1 MITDALDTTQ
11 KNARYHNIVVSL
23 SLHSDG
29 KCSTC
34 VTIYQRTDVKPL
46 QASPQHM
53 YAELKSK
60 SVQKKKKKRSCNNKT
75 RFRSN
80 QGVADTH
87 IAFLQTSSTCI
98 LGVCTLHPLWG
109 VCTYLPHSTENFI
122 ITVAQKRVPFGGPL
136 PWCNKDI

>member
-60 SVQKKKKKRSCNNKT
+60 SVQKKKKRSCNNKT

-80 QGVADTH
+80 QGIADTH

-109 VCTYLPHSTENFI
+109 VCTLRLSPPLNREFYQHSGTKACTF
-122 ITVAQKRVPFGGPL
+122 
-136 PWCNKDI
+136 